1 MPMSKV
7 PRVQLLQGA
16 AFIRMWFSC
25 CLLVFLAGRQE
36 IHPTIYLCIMRRPFA
51 SPLPSLNPHQTP
63 FQLASKYHGF
73 TNVSKKKDELV
84 HVVVSSAT
92 VLSETQRAH
101 CCNIDGVTTRHKA
114 TKLKWGGGVLFYS
127 GVVY

>member
-7 PRVQLLQGA
+7 PRVQLLQLA
-16 AFIRMWFSC
+16 RSS
-25 CLLVFLAGRQE
+25 LHTNVVFLLFAGVFGRS
-36 IHPTIYLCIMRRPFA
+36 PGDLSTIYLCIMRRPFT
-51 SPLPSLNPHQTP
+51 SPPPSRNPHPTS
-63 FQLASKYHGF
+63 FQRASKDHGI
-73 TNVSKKKDELV
+73 TNVSKKKEGLV

-114 TKLKWGGGVLFYS
+114 TKLKWGVGFYFTTE
-127 GVVY
+127 